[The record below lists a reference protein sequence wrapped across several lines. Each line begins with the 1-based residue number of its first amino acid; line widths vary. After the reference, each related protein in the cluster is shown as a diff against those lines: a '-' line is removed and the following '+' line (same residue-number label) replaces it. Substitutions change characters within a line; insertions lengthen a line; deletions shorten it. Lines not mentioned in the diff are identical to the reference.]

1 MPAPVAS
8 VPQTSPWTCPT
19 CRTIE
24 RTPFCPRCGERPLN
38 PRELTLRGLA
48 HEAFEAL
55 TDIDGRLLNSFR
67 SLMLRPGALT
77 VSFVEGRRKP
87 YIGPVALF
95 LVTNLLFFATESMTG
110 GLVFSTTLDSH
121 LHSQPWSGL
130 AGRLVTQ
137 RLAALHTT
145 PEIYAPHFDAAVA
158 LHARSLVLVMAA
170 AFALLVALV
179 FRRERP
185 FAAHAVFS
193 LHLYGF
199 LLLLLCAGMAAP
211 AAGMLFGGT
220 RSTSDVLD
228 AVLSALL
235 IVACAIYLFAAIG
248 TVYGWRG
255 RPRVFAAIGLTAGAS
270 AIVLAYRFGLLV
282 VTLYTNRGAVIS

>member
-1 MPAPVAS
+1 M
-8 VPQTSPWTCPT
+8 PQTSPWICPT

-24 RTPFCPRCGERPLN
+24 RTRFCPRCGERPLN

-55 TDIDGRLLNSFR
+55 TNIDGRLLNSFR
-67 SLMLRPGALT
+67 CLVIRPGALT

-95 LVTNLLFFATESMTG
+95 FVANLLFFATESMTG

-130 AGRLVTQ
+130 AARLVTE

-145 PEIYAPHFDAAVA
+145 AEIYAPQFDAAVA

-170 AFALLVALV
+170 MFALLVALV
-179 FRRERP
+179 FRRQRP

-199 LLLLLCAGMAAP
+199 LLLLMCAGMAGP

-220 RSTSDVLD
+220 RSTSTMLD
-228 AVLSALL
+228 AVLTVLL
-235 IVACAIYLFAAIG
+235 VVACAIYLFAAIR

-255 RPRVFAAIGLTAGAS
+255 WSRVFAAIGLTAGAS
-270 AIVLAYRFGLLV
+270 AIVLAYRFGLLI
-282 VTLYTNRGAVIS
+282 VTLYTTRGDVIS